1 MIKSTVVL
9 LVGGLAGSGIVALT
23 DSSDEPQRTAIAPAE
38 TAVPTGGITPASNS
52 PDPTNQLEY
61 IQARFAVQRP
71 FAALC
76 AVSR

>member
-9 LVGGLAGSGIVALT
+9 IVGGLAGSGIVALT
-23 DSSDEPQRTAIAPAE
+23 DSSDESQRTMITQEP
-38 TAVPTGGITPASNS
+38 TAVPTGEITPTPHS
-52 PDPTNQLEY
+52 PDETNQPGY
-61 IQARFAVQRP
+61 IQARFAAQRP